1 MSKGGQGARDLSADK
16 ARALALFPVSRE
28 TQDRLDQFVETLL
41 RWQDRLNLIA
51 NSTIG
56 EIWTRHIADSL
67 QLLPL
72 APQARTWVDLG
83 SGGGFPGM
91 VVACALAEEAGTRV
105 HLVESNGKK
114 AAFLREAVR
123 ATGTPVVVH
132 AIRAEKFGESCAEP
146 VDAVTARAL
155 APLKT
160 LCDQAFPFIS
170 RGAIGLFPKGQDVD
184 AELTEAAKYWRLEA
198 FKSAQ
203 QDQSRRF
210 DRPDSRSRG
219 SIERQ
224 IRLGADSGGLRGHR
238 STNGKL
244 PMTESA
250 TSNQPA
256 DTPVVAFDK
265 PAVKPGSAR
274 PRVLGIANQKGGVGK
289 TTTAINLGT
298 ALAAIGEHVLIV
310 DLDPQGN
317 ASTGLGIERKSRR
330 TSTYD
335 VLTGAAPM
343 RDAVLQTAVPQ
354 LYIAPSTL
362 DLSGLELEIGQ
373 QRDRAFRLRNAL
385 RQLNTGVRPYDFT
398 YVLVDCPPSLNLLT
412 VNAMAAADSILVP
425 LQCEF
430 FALEGLSQLLKTVE
444 QVKTT
449 LNPTLSIHGIVLTM
463 YDSRN
468 NLSNQVVA
476 DVRQFMGNK
485 VYETIIPRNVRI
497 SEAPSYG
504 KPVLVYD
511 LKCVGSEAYLR
522 LATEIIQREKAL
534 KAG

>member
-1 MSKGGQGARDLSADK
+1 
-16 ARALALFPVSRE
+16 
-28 TQDRLDQFVETLL
+28 
-41 RWQDRLNLIA
+41 
-51 NSTIG
+51 
-56 EIWTRHIADSL
+56 
-67 QLLPL
+67 
-72 APQARTWVDLG
+72 
-83 SGGGFPGM
+83 
-91 VVACALAEEAGTRV
+91 
-105 HLVESNGKK
+105 
-114 AAFLREAVR
+114 
-123 ATGTPVVVH
+123 
-132 AIRAEKFGESCAEP
+132 
-146 VDAVTARAL
+146 
-155 APLKT
+155 
-160 LCDQAFPFIS
+160 
-170 RGAIGLFPKGQDVD
+170 
-184 AELTEAAKYWRLEA
+184 
-198 FKSAQ
+198 
-203 QDQSRRF
+203 
-210 DRPDSRSRG
+210 
-219 SIERQ
+219 
-224 IRLGADSGGLRGHR
+224 
-238 STNGKL
+238 
-244 PMTESA
+244 MTESA

-265 PAVKPGSAR
+265 PVVKPDSAR

-385 RQLNTGVRPYDFT
+385 RQLNTGARPYDFT